1 MRMPE
6 LIARKRD
13 GGRLT
18 AEEITWIV
26 QGATDHSIPDYQL
39 AAWLM
44 AVRLRGMDREETQVL
59 TRAMAHSGEMLD
71 LSAIPGRKV
80 DKHSTGG
87 VGDKTTLVVAPLVAA
102 AGAPVA
108 KLSGRALGHS
118 GGTLDKLES
127 IPGLSVELTQEAF
140 IEQVRRIG
148 LAVTGQ
154 SARLVP
160 ADKVLYALRDTTA
173 TVDSIPLIASSVM
186 SKKLAAGADRIV
198 LDVKAGRGAFIPGLP
213 EAREL
218 AEMLVAIGQGAGRE
232 TVALVTAMEQPL
244 GRAIG
249 NGLEVIEAIETLH
262 NQGPDDL
269 VELSMAL
276 GSEMLILADRAQ
288 NDGQAQVLLRQALT
302 SGAGREKLAAMV
314 AAQGGDPRV
323 VADPSLM
330 PRAPVRVEVKAGA
343 EGFVEAIDALA
354 IGLAA
359 KALGA
364 GRDTKASRIDG
375 RVGIVLTRKR
385 GDPVGAGEPL
395 AILHAASTAAAQG
408 VAPAVAGAFRIG
420 NRPRSEPLIH
430 ARIAAR

>member
-1 MRMPE
+1 MRMPD
-6 LIARKRD
+6 LSAPTRD
-13 GGRLT
+13 GQRFT

-39 AAWLM
+39 SAWLM

-59 TRAMAHSGEMLD
+59 TLAMAHSGEMLD

-127 IPGLSVELTQEAF
+127 IPGLSVELTREAF
-140 IEQVRRIG
+140 VAQVQRIG
-148 LAVTGQ
+148 LAVAGQ
-154 SARLVP
+154 SPSLVP
-160 ADKVLYALRDTTA
+160 ADRVLYALRDTTA
-173 TVDSIPLIASSVM
+173 TVDSIPLIASSIM

-198 LDVKAGRGAFIPGLP
+198 LDVKAGRGAFLPGLA

-218 AEMLVAIGQGAGRE
+218 AETLVAIGQGAGRE
-232 TVALVTAMEQPL
+232 TVALLTAMEQPL

-276 GSEMLILADRAQ
+276 GSEMLILAERAQ
-288 NDGQAQVLLRQALT
+288 DARQAQALLRQALT
-302 SGAGREKLAAMV
+302 SGAGREKFAAMV

-323 VADPSLM
+323 VEDPGLM

-343 EGFVEAIDALA
+343 DGFIAAIDALA
-354 IGLAA
+354 IALAA

-364 GRDTKASRIDG
+364 GRETKESRIDA

-395 AILHAASTAAAQG
+395 AILHAASTTAAQD
-408 VAPAVAGAFRIG
+408 VAPAVADAFRIG
-420 NRPRSEPLIH
+420 NRPHPEPLVH
-430 ARIAAR
+430 ARIAAQ

>member
-1 MRMPE
+1 
-6 LIARKRD
+6 
-13 GGRLT
+13 
-18 AEEITWIV
+18 
-26 QGATDHSIPDYQL
+26 
-39 AAWLM
+39 
-44 AVRLRGMDREETQVL
+44 MDREETQVL
-59 TRAMAHSGEMLD
+59 TLAMAHSGEMLD

-127 IPGLSVELTQEAF
+127 IPGLSVELTREAF
-140 IEQVRRIG
+140 VAQVQRIG
-148 LAVTGQ
+148 LAVAGQ
-154 SARLVP
+154 SPSLVP
-160 ADKVLYALRDTTA
+160 ADRVLYALRDTTA
-173 TVDSIPLIASSVM
+173 TVDSIPLIASSIM

-198 LDVKAGRGAFIPGLP
+198 LDVKAGRGAFLPGLA

-218 AEMLVAIGQGAGRE
+218 AETLVAIGQGAGRE

-276 GSEMLILADRAQ
+276 GSEMLILAERAQ
-288 NDGQAQVLLRQALT
+288 DARQAQVLLRQALT
-302 SGAGREKLAAMV
+302 SGAGREKFAAMV

-323 VADPSLM
+323 IEDPGRM
-330 PRAPVRVEVKAGA
+330 PRAPVRVEVKAEA
-343 EGFVEAIDALA
+343 DGFIEAIDALA
-354 IGLAA
+354 IALAA

-364 GRDTKASRIDG
+364 GRETKESRIDG

-395 AILHAASTAAAQG
+395 AILHAASTTAAQD

-420 NRPRSEPLIH
+420 NRPHPEPLVH

>member
-6 LIARKRD
+6 LIARKRH
-13 GGRLT
+13 GRRLT

-59 TRAMAHSGEMLD
+59 TLAMAHSGEMLD

-148 LAVTGQ
+148 LAVAGQ
-154 SARLVP
+154 SPRLVP

-218 AEMLVAIGQGAGRE
+218 AETLVAIGHGAGRE

-269 VELSMAL
+269 VELSIAL
-276 GSEMLILADRAQ
+276 GSEMLILAERAQ
-288 NDGQAQVLLRQALT
+288 NARQADDMLRQALR
-302 SGAGREKLAAMV
+302 SGAGRDKFAAMV

-323 VADPSLM
+323 VTDPSLM
-330 PRAPVRVEVKAGA
+330 PRAPVRVEVKAPA
-343 EGFVEAIDALA
+343 DGFVEAIDALA
-354 IGLAA
+354 LGLAA
-359 KALGA
+359 VTLGA
-364 GRDTKASRIDG
+364 GRETKESRIDP

-395 AILHAASTAAAQG
+395 AILHAASAAAAHE
-408 VAPAVAGAFRIG
+408 VAPAVVAAFRIG
-420 NRPRSEPLIH
+420 KRPRPEPLIH
-430 ARIAAR
+430 ARIAAQ